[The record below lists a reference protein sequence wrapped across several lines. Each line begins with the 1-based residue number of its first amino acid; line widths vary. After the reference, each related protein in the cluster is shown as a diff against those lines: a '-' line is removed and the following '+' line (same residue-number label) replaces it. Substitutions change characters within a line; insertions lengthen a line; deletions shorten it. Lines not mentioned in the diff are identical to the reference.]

1 MNPLQKNTWE
11 TIQQTTVTDL
21 RVARQHLWLNVGTY
35 LGLFVIELSC
45 AQLAHS
51 QVLRADAFNNLSG
64 IFSTSLLMTGL
75 YMAAKTHD
83 NDLWGAPIAPSEQLA
98 MSPRIQQSRFRFE
111 TLYTLVAGLVMV
123 EIAGDII
130 YQATRALFS
139 PTTPV
144 LQSRIAGI
152 GAGLSTLILLLLWLA
167 NRHWAHRLANTAL
180 VAAAQDSWTDALT
193 SGVTVLTIV
202 SVTTLYLPWLD
213 SSMSMLLGGYI
224 LYTGIQIFR
233 KNGLDLVDYFD
244 PALEQRYRQVI
255 DHLLAIKA
263 VVFLKAYHDGN
274 LIMVSVTV
282 AVKPTMTAAEIFQL
296 TQQVDT
302 LMKQTFNVAATALM
316 VIPSDQLP

>member
-1 MNPLQKNTWE
+1 M
-11 TIQQTTVTDL
+11 
-21 RVARQHLWLNVGTY
+21 
-35 LGLFVIELSC
+35 
-45 AQLAHS
+45 
-51 QVLRADAFNNLSG
+51 
-64 IFSTSLLMTGL
+64 
-75 YMAAKTHD
+75 
-83 NDLWGAPIAPSEQLA
+83 
-98 MSPRIQQSRFRFE
+98 
-111 TLYTLVAGLVMV
+111 
-123 EIAGDII
+123 
-130 YQATRALFS
+130 
-139 PTTPV
+139 
-144 LQSRIAGI
+144 
-152 GAGLSTLILLLLWLA
+152 WLA

-202 SVTTLYLPWLD
+202 SVTTLHLPWLD
-213 SSMSMLLGGYI
+213 SSMSVLLGGYI

-255 DHLLAIKA
+255 DHLPAVKA

-282 AVKPTMTAAEIFQL
+282 AVRPTMTAAEIFQL